1 MTWYVILQ
9 VILLGIGL
17 SADAFSVALTDGL
30 TYTDINKKRSF
41 FIAGAFGV
49 MQALMPLLGFW
60 IVEAVERIAGE
71 VAGAQA
77 GVIAAKIVVWVA
89 FGLLLFIGVKMLVE
103 SILEMRRSKEEKKE
117 RKFSVKEVLFYS
129 FATAVDALAA
139 GVTLHAG
146 LSSVYSIW
154 LHVSIVLVLTF
165 SISSRRALLIAA
177 NSSSRSIPRKRRP
190 SRLAAMPVVLLPAN
204 GSRIHAPALVDAKMI
219 RLSTPNGF
227 WVGCFV
233 HVFSQGAMAG
243 RRQTSVICLSP
254 LMCFIN
260 S

>member
-1 MTWYVILQ
+1 MTWYAILQ

-103 SILEMRRSKEEKKE
+103 SILELRRPKEEKKE

-146 LSSVYSIW
+146 LSSIYSIW
-154 LHVSIVLVLTF
+154 LHVSIILVLTF
-165 SISSRRALLIAA
+165 SISLVGLFLGKQIMRLLRGKYEIAG
-177 NSSSRSIPRKRRP
+177 IIGGIILIL
-190 SRLAAMPVVLLPAN
+190 LAV
-204 GSRIHAPALVDAKMI
+204 
-219 RLSTPNGF
+219 
-227 WVGCFV
+227 WVIVSHYVG
-233 HVFSQGAMAG
+233 
-243 RRQTSVICLSP
+243 L
-254 LMCFIN
+254 
-260 S
+260 

>member
-103 SILEMRRSKEEKKE
+103 SILEMRRPKEEKKE

-146 LSSVYSIW
+146 LSSIYSIW

-165 SISSRRALLIAA
+165 SISLVGLFLGKQIMRLLRGKYEIAG
-177 NSSSRSIPRKRRP
+177 IIGGIILIL
-190 SRLAAMPVVLLPAN
+190 LAV
-204 GSRIHAPALVDAKMI
+204 
-219 RLSTPNGF
+219 
-227 WVGCFV
+227 WVIVSHYVG
-233 HVFSQGAMAG
+233 
-243 RRQTSVICLSP
+243 L
-254 LMCFIN
+254 
-260 S
+260 